1 MNAIYLKRDTYVVC
15 TFQMNTEPRKF
26 IEDRPNANVSKGER
40 MLLTTEDRNL
50 DSSFI
55 CKKPMNQAG
64 SFLALG
70 AGILLVVATGPI
82 GWVACGFLLVGLY
95 FLHKSCTHDCS
106 NPLKA
111 GSWRNEKN
119 GVYFNGGVA
128 LPLTYSIPCIHGLS
142 PPRRESQRVLT
153 AGYVGCVE
161 KAKTVCR
168 DELHSQVEIIPKN

>member
-40 MLLTTEDRNL
+40 MLLTTKDRNL
-50 DSSFI
+50 DSPFI

-70 AGILLVVATGPI
+70 AGILLVAATGAI
-82 GWVACGFLLVGLY
+82 GWVTCGFLLVGLY
-95 FLHKSCTHDCS
+95 FSYKSCTHDCS

-111 GSWRNEKN
+111 DSWRNKKN

-128 LPLTYSIPCIHGLS
+128 LPSHTPFHVFTDYPL
-142 PPRRESQRVLT
+142 REGKASECSQLGMWDALKRQKLFVKMNFI
-153 AGYVGCVE
+153 V
-161 KAKTVCR
+161 K
-168 DELHSQVEIIPKN
+168 